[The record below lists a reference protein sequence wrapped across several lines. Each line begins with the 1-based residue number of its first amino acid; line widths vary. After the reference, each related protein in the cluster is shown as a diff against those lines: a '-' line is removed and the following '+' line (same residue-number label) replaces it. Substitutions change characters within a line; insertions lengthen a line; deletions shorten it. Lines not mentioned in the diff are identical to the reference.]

1 MYVSR
6 AKTEKQIL
14 IFSQSDLQLRITFD
28 RLKNYPLPDQST
40 TSMSEKPTTSIDQS
54 NVSNANLVSAFFKN
68 AVSQVRDHY
77 CFTKKGKWTGTT
89 WNEVA
94 DSIKRLSG
102 ALVAAG
108 VQPRD
113 RVMICA
119 ENRPEWAIADLAIM
133 AIGAIVVPAYTTNT
147 EDDHVYIMEHSG
159 AVVIITSGGILGNR
173 VALAASRVPNIRM
186 LITMDPDTELPHLA
200 PTTIHTWQSL
210 LKSTEPL
217 VDINARI

>member
-1 MYVSR
+1 M
-6 AKTEKQIL
+6 
-14 IFSQSDLQLRITFD
+14 
-28 RLKNYPLPDQST
+28 
-40 TSMSEKPTTSIDQS
+40 
-54 NVSNANLVSAFFKN
+54 
-68 AVSQVRDHY
+68 
-77 CFTKKGKWTGTT
+77 
-89 WNEVA
+89 
-94 DSIKRLSG
+94 
-102 ALVAAG
+102 
-108 VQPRD
+108 QPRD

-186 LITMDPDTELPHLA
+186 LITMDPDTELPDLA
-200 PTTIHTWQSL
+200 ATTIHTWQSL

-217 VDINARI
+217 VDIDASHLRPKRR

>member
-1 MYVSR
+1 M
-6 AKTEKQIL
+6 
-14 IFSQSDLQLRITFD
+14 
-28 RLKNYPLPDQST
+28 
-40 TSMSEKPTTSIDQS
+40 
-54 NVSNANLVSAFFKN
+54 
-68 AVSQVRDHY
+68 
-77 CFTKKGKWTGTT
+77 
-89 WNEVA
+89 
-94 DSIKRLSG
+94 
-102 ALVAAG
+102 
-108 VQPRD
+108 QPRD

-186 LITMDPDTELPHLA
+186 LITMDPDTEVPDLA

-217 VDINARI
+217 VDIDARIYAQNADDVCCFVYTSGTGGRPKGVMLTHRSIQACITAAKEILKEGDVSENQRFLSLLPLSHSYEHTAGMHLPIQTKSEVWYCRVR